1 MCSLKNSMVINPF
14 IFILPGGMPNHAG
27 MTIPHTYVDH
37 GTQQELSI
45 AKQQPTHQ
53 RFCLESINED
63 IFYGNMTWFLT
74 QR

>member
-1 MCSLKNSMVINPF
+1 
-14 IFILPGGMPNHAG
+14 MPNHAG